1 MLQRYSLVTVA
12 LLILIGIA
20 YVRFGGSPAARVA
33 RPTTGQNII
42 AFGDSLVSGAGTT
55 SGGDFVSR
63 LSHRLNVPIINA
75 GRNGDTTESGLAR
88 LDRAVL
94 SRSPKI
100 VIVLLGG
107 NDFLRR
113 MPKEHTF
120 KNLATIVERIRQRGS
135 AVILVGI
142 SVGLVSDDY
151 EDGYEKIARSA
162 SAGLVPDIL
171 SGIIGRTDLMADAI
185 HPNDRGHEMIADRLE
200 PLLKELVKEGR

>member
-20 YVRFGGSPAARVA
+20 YVRFSPSPAARVA

-55 SGGDFVSR
+55 EGGDFVSR

-75 GRNGDTTESGLAR
+75 GRNGETTATGLAR

-113 MPKEHTF
+113 VPRENTF

-142 SVGLVSDDY
+142 SVGLLSDEY
-151 EDGYEKIARSA
+151 EDGYKEIARSA

-171 SGIIGRTDLMADAI
+171 TGIIGHADLMADPI

-200 PLLKELVKEGR
+200 PMLRELVQGR